1 MPDSGR
7 LRERIE
13 EAAAA
18 VTSGEPSREARAVI
32 DDLLSALEAGDVR
45 SAERGDDG
53 TWNAVPWVKRGILLG
68 FQVGK
73 LTDLSPRGGHPGF
86 TFFDKDTYPLRALSL
101 DDSVRVVPGGSSI
114 RRGAYVAPGVVCM
127 PPMYVNVGA
136 HIGAGT
142 MVDSHALVG
151 SCAQIG
157 ERVHLSAAAQVGGV
171 LEPINA
177 SPVVVE
183 DDVIVGGNC
192 GIYEGTVVRR
202 GAVIGAG
209 VILTRGTPVFDLV
222 RETVYRGGADR
233 PLEIPEDAVVVPG
246 ARRVT
251 AEWGERE
258 GLSLQT
264 PVIVKYRD
272 DKTDSATALESWLR

>member
-1 MPDSGR
+1 MAEPGR

-13 EAAAA
+13 AAAAA
-18 VTSGEPSREARAVI
+18 VSSGERSREARVVI

-68 FQVGK
+68 FQIGK

-157 ERVHLSAAAQVGGV
+157 ERVHPVPRRRSAAC
-171 LEPINA
+171 
-177 SPVVVE
+177 SS
-183 DDVIVGGNC
+183 
-192 GIYEGTVVRR
+192 RS
-202 GAVIGAG
+202 
-209 VILTRGTPVFDLV
+209 TRH
-222 RETVYRGGADR
+222 RSSSRMMSSSE
-233 PLEIPEDAVVVPG
+233 
-246 ARRVT
+246 
-251 AEWGERE
+251 
-258 GLSLQT
+258 
-264 PVIVKYRD
+264 
-272 DKTDSATALESWLR
+272 ATAVSMKGQWCVAER